1 MKKRLISLVL
11 AGAIT
16 LSLLPLGAL
25 RAYAQE
31 GTLYGDADG
40 NGTVELLDVNLMERY
55 IQELATASDLHVT
68 EADVNA
74 DGVVDETD
82 VEAVKEY
89 LVGNRDSLTPVL
101 HTLTFNT
108 DGGGEVAPIQAG
120 EGFPYRGE
128 IPNPAKD
135 GYIFVQWVKED
146 GSVYYPH
153 SDVVEAD
160 MTLTATYEEMEPN
173 QELNITSFS
182 LDDQPT
188 DVSFTVQG
196 SASSADEVKA
206 LFTLMPKDGSDPVEV
221 AVGDNQDGT
230 FTIYAPGGF
239 NPGASYELTLADGLN
254 FADKESMFRT
264 AYFIIHKEEVDNLQY
279 NPDLIF
285 IQDTDEMNYTVNG
298 ETTPVLE
305 SALVSNDESQA
316 PIQGSFT
323 MTGGN
328 LKAGDMVCIY
338 ENTDPRDRDYTQD
351 AYWHDAVAYI
361 RITGVDGTTYQ
372 FESLNEE
379 DTQQVLAMPAT
390 IPYQV
395 AQLPQGDGQ
404 INKDAYD
411 SYTWAMLGNTE
422 LPTFTVGDFVVFY
435 TQEFDQLTQDSQA
448 VYGQITATDENT
460 ISYKRMDKDTVVEAM
475 EDSMDLFVSQEVEK
489 EVILE
494 NLDEEELEE
503 QIKQQAQESGFAQ
516 QAADQMFQ
524 AALDTPEVQD
534 QLLDIGVTQE
544 ELLEMQNSA
553 SLLGV
558 GAFGGRTKFYVDG
571 ININPTLIYGT
582 HFKNG
587 VGVRLDIGV
596 SMHVERKMPNN
607 QISELHLELTANLTQ
622 EVALDLDAG
631 IDYHV
636 KWYLFIPVL
645 KKLDV
650 TVSIDV
656 QDYSALSVGA
666 KMYTVRDQK
675 MKKKWTA
682 ISETITGPNASP
694 SVQEAI
700 RTLNTLAAK
709 IKTYTVKGLGRV
721 EELQEQYDSIKSTL
735 PYVEVDGTRYTLE
748 ELELELEAID
758 VSESFEETLM
768 AKNQDEARTGM
779 EQLMERYQEMLEQES
794 DWVDLFNLSL
804 LDREFH
810 INVLAVRLGVNII
823 GRANVN
829 LAVGADLEY
838 QAGKR
843 YTFWLHILDLESGS
857 SEMDLI
863 DERFGFQFY
872 VMGTLGFK
880 AGVKVEVGV
889 GLLSTSL
896 ASIGANLEFG
906 LYLKLYGYLIYYY
919 EKLRPAGSTVWNTTE
934 EMLGAL
940 YLDFGIYV
948 TAKFKAQALA
958 NLFVYEPTIFDYE
971 HSLAT
976 AGERASVYD
985 FALRGSQNDILY
997 VQDANSNSLDGISMP
1012 LSEIQTTMKTMDLV
1026 TGALGQTTYAPNRFV
1041 ATFTDSHF
1049 SLDEDG
1055 NIVVDVPEG
1064 VRYLR
1069 CDMRLAWK
1077 SNKLAFSKFDTDIT
1091 IPVVWTNMSQSEL
1104 NEKFTASVAVG
1115 NLTDGYQTVW
1125 TGRYGRLDVFDLPAQ
1140 EEILELIGYYNYETD
1155 SGNLKYVSVEGY
1167 QDQSTGLS
1175 LTGDKT
1181 FYFNVTP
1188 KEYTLTVRGV
1198 QDEKG
1203 NLSDRTYTALF
1214 GEAFPLD
1221 DLKTT
1226 GANDP
1231 AALTY
1236 TMFQGLTDEQGE
1248 AVTSM
1253 SVDMQFAQE
1262 YGGQAVLNAHYLD
1275 TTLTATYNFV
1285 GLGDIPSKT
1294 VKFQSGTTPYLDGLQ
1309 EYVEQYGGE
1318 NVDVTISPTP
1328 APTSSSITYTV
1339 ICKIT
1344 EPRPKYTIT
1353 FDSQG
1358 GTEVT
1363 NRVLPQGA
1371 AIYPPTAPTR
1381 TGYTFAGWYADQ
1393 SCTQPYDFTNAVMP
1407 GEDFTLYAKW
1417 DALTYTVNF
1426 EAINGDNPPSITVA
1440 YDSYYGDLPTLAH
1453 DTLRFLGW
1461 YTQKDGGTEVTKYT
1475 VFTDTAN
1482 QTLYAHWG
1490 EKVEV
1495 SADWIQPT
1503 GSYTYDKEGHAFAFE
1518 VNVPDG
1524 YDALSPEDFTVTYLA
1539 ETPGAEWTTDL
1550 PVNAGPYGI
1559 KLKLTNPCNSYVQ
1572 NEVYLNAGMVIEKAD
1587 PKLSIQLY
1595 VTKWVVSPGVS
1606 TESDGTV
1613 QFELY
1618 RGKYLNPSRTYVGS
1632 FGTEGFTIPEEHRNQ
1647 PGGFYLRAYISEGT
1661 NHKAGSA
1668 QERYGELYEYG
1679 DSKLRPSKTSMV
1691 ESFLAVPMPDGSL
1704 SADGSMVIDA
1714 NAGSSVLEHS
1724 EAAAVA
1730 SSVMETTAPTAQS
1743 DKATP
1748 ISLTSLVETTAGAKL
1763 LSSNSDA
1770 EGHTTMTLSPE
1781 QVCLHRGKEFQLTL
1795 NLNQAID
1802 VWGILAN
1809 VDYDPETL
1817 ELTSYTLGNTF
1828 TQEQYRVQEDLTAA
1842 PFRLLATLDEIGTTS
1857 AQGAFVT
1864 LNFKVKETAPEKDTT
1879 ISLSRLEVVGESA
1892 PVSVEPGQDVPMAVD
1907 ETAPVLEGIA
1917 DGQTYQGDT
1926 LVTVVE
1932 PHLQSV
1938 TVNGKEVEVT
1948 DGTFTLS
1955 PTLGELTVV
1964 ATDYAGNQ
1972 TTVTVTVEP
1981 APSQN
1986 SNGNDTSTGDT
1997 SHLLVWVAGLLMAAG
2012 GLLSLLLL
2020 TGKRRKHS

>member
-1 MKKRLISLVL
+1 MKKRILSLVL
-11 AGAIT
+11 ALAL
-16 LSLLPLGAL
+16 LSTMLPLQVL
-25 RAYAQE
+25 QSWAQATD
-31 GTLYGDADG
+31 GPLYGDADG
-40 NGTVELLDVNLMERY
+40 NGKVELLDVNLMERY
-55 IQELATASDLHVT
+55 IAGLADGSQLHFT
-68 EADVNA
+68 QADVNA
-74 DGVVDETD
+74 DGVVDDLD

-89 LVGNRDSLTPVL
+89 LAGNRDSLTPVL
-101 HTLTFNT
+101 HTLTFDT
-108 DGGGEVAPIQAG
+108 DGGGEVGPIQAG
-120 EGFPYRGE
+120 EGYPYRGE

-160 MTLTATYEEMEPN
+160 MTLTASYEEMEPN

-196 SASSADEVKA
+196 SVSTADEVKA
-206 LFTLMPKDGSDPVEV
+206 RFTLMPKDGTDPVAVEV
-221 AVGDNQDGT
+221 RDNQDGT
-230 FTIYAPGGF
+230 FTIYAPNGF

-264 AYFIIHKEEVDNLQY
+264 VYFMIHKDEVDNLQY

-298 ETTPVLE
+298 ETLPVLE
-305 SALVSNDESQA
+305 SALVSNDESEA

-323 MTGGN
+323 MTGGS

-338 ENTDPRDRDYTQD
+338 ETTDPRDRDYTQD

-361 RITGVDGTTYQ
+361 RITEVNGTTYQ

-395 AQLPQGDGQ
+395 SELPQGDGQ
-404 INKDAYD
+404 VNKDAYD

-422 LPTFTVGDFVVFY
+422 LPTFTAGDFVVFY
-435 TQEFDQLTQDSQA
+435 TQEFDQLAQDSQA
-448 VYGQITATDENT
+448 VYGQITAADENT
-460 ISYKRMDKDTVVEAM
+460 ISYQLMDKDAVVEAM
-475 EDSMDLFVSQEVEK
+475 ENSMDMFVSQEVEK

-494 NLDEEELEE
+494 NLDEEDLEE
-503 QIKQQAQESGFAQ
+503 QIKQQAEESGFAQ

-524 AALDTPEVQD
+524 SALATQEVQD

-544 ELLEMQNSA
+544 ELQEMQNSA

-558 GAFGGRTKFYVDG
+558 GAFGGRTRFYVGG
-571 ININPTLIYGT
+571 ININPTIIQGT
-582 HFKNG
+582 HFQNG

-596 SMHVERKMPNN
+596 SMYVERKMPNN
-607 QISELHLELTANLTQ
+607 QISELHLELTASLIQ

-631 IDYHV
+631 IDYQV

-682 ISETITGPNASP
+682 LSETITGPNASP

-721 EELQEQYDSIKSTL
+721 EELQEQYDTIKSTL

-758 VSESFEETLM
+758 VSQSFEETLM
-768 AKNQDEARTGM
+768 AKDQDEARTGM

-804 LDREFH
+804 LDQEFH
-810 INVLAVRLGVNII
+810 LNVLAVKLNVNII

-843 YTFWLHILDLESGS
+843 YTFWLHILDLKSGS

-896 ASIGANLEFG
+896 ASVGANLEFG

-919 EKLRPAGSTVWNTTE
+919 EKLRPAGSDVWNTTE

-976 AGERASVYD
+976 AGDRTSVYD
-985 FALRGSQNDILY
+985 FALRGSQNDVLY
-997 VQDANSNSLDGISMP
+997 VQDANENSLDGISMP
-1012 LSEIQTTMKTMDLV
+1012 LPEIYTTMKTMDLV
-1026 TGALGQTTYAPNRFV
+1026 TGALSQSSYDPNRFV

-1049 SLDEDG
+1049 SMDKAG

-1064 VRYLR
+1064 TRFMR
-1069 CDMRLAWK
+1069 CDMRLVWK
-1077 SNKLAFSKFDTDIT
+1077 SNKLAMSKFDTDIT

-1125 TGRYGRLDVFDLPAQ
+1125 TGRYGRVDVFDLPAQ

-1155 SGNLKYVSVEGY
+1155 SGNLKYASVEGY
-1167 QDQSTGLS
+1167 QEESTGLS

-1231 AALTY
+1231 ATLTY
-1236 TMFQGLTDEQGE
+1236 TVFQGLTDAQGE

-1294 VKFQSGTTPYLDGLQ
+1294 VKFQSGSTPYLEGLQ

-1358 GTEVT
+1358 GTDVT
-1363 NRVLPQGA
+1363 ARTLPQGA

-1381 TGYTFAGWYADQ
+1381 TGYTFAGWYTDQ

-1407 GEDFTLYAKW
+1407 EQSFTLYAKW

-1426 EAINGDNPPSITVA
+1426 EAVNGTNPPSITVT
-1440 YDSYYGDLPTLAH
+1440 YDSPYGTLPTLTH
-1453 DTLRFLGW
+1453 DTLRFVGW
-1461 YTQKDGGTEVTKYT
+1461 FTQKDGGTQVTEDT
-1475 VFTDTAN
+1475 VFTGTAN
-1482 QTLYAHWG
+1482 QTLYAHWAQR
-1490 EKVEV
+1490 ETI
-1495 SADWIQPT
+1495 SHDWFTYTAPT
-1503 GSYTYDKEGHAFAFE
+1503 SMDYDEASHAFDFS
-1518 VNVPDG
+1518 
-1524 YDALSPEDFTVTYLA
+1524 LQSPYESLKDTMVVSYKKQ
-1539 ETPGAEWTTDL
+1539 GSNSEWTQAL
-1550 PVNAGPYGI
+1550 PVNAGTYDVKITRDGDD
-1559 KLKLTNPCNSYVQ
+1559 Y
-1572 NEVYLNAGMVIEKAD
+1572 YLPMEELFISGAMVINRIHMYYNAGSQYPTYLPW
-1587 PKLSIQLY
+1587 PKVSCSNHNLTVALPSAYKGDGAATYILRTVNDDNTQTEYARNTTGTFSNVPDGMY
-1595 VTKWVVSPGVS
+1595 VTYIEVAQGSNYLA
-1606 TESDGTV
+1606 TRTLSDSFHIVNGNYSKYGLKATTAAV
-1613 QFELY
+1613 QPEAA
-1618 RGKYLNPSRTYVGS
+1618 
-1632 FGTEGFTIPEEHRNQ
+1632 IPVQ
-1647 PGGFYLRAYISEGT
+1647 
-1661 NHKAGSA
+1661 
-1668 QERYGELYEYG
+1668 
-1679 DSKLRPSKTSMV
+1679 
-1691 ESFLAVPMPDGSL
+1691 AVHL
-1704 SADGSMVIDA
+1704 SADSGD
-1714 NAGSSVLEHS
+1714 
-1724 EAAAVA
+1724 
-1730 SSVMETTAPTAQS
+1730 TAP
-1743 DKATP
+1743 
-1748 ISLTSLVETTAGAKL
+1748 L
-1763 LSSNSDA
+1763 
-1770 EGHTTMTLSPE
+1770 MTLSPE
-1781 QVCLHRGKEFQLTL
+1781 QVCLNRGKEFQITL
-1795 NLNQAID
+1795 DLSQATD

-1809 VDYDPETL
+1809 VDYDSETL
-1817 ELTSYTLGNTF
+1817 ELTSYTLGDTF

-1864 LNFKVKETAPEKDTT
+1864 LNFKVKETAQEKDTA

-1892 PVSVEPGQDVPMAVD
+1892 PVAVEAGHDVPMAVD

-1938 TVNGKEVEVT
+1938 AVNGKEVTVT
-1948 DGTFTLS
+1948 DHTFTLS
-1955 PTLGELTVV
+1955 PTLGKLTVV

-1981 APSQN
+1981 IPEEEGPAA
-1986 SNGNDTSTGDT
+1986 TGDS
-1997 SHLLVWVAGLLMAAG
+1997 SHLLLWTAGMLLGLG
-2012 GLLSLLLL
+2012 GLAALAFVS
-2020 TGKRRKHS
+2020 TKRHKKS

>member
-1 MKKRLISLVL
+1 MKKRILSLVL
-11 AGAIT
+11 ALAL
-16 LSLLPLGAL
+16 LSTMLPLQVL
-25 RAYAQE
+25 QSWAQATD
-31 GTLYGDADG
+31 GPLYGDADG
-40 NGTVELLDVNLMERY
+40 NGKVELLDVNLMERY
-55 IQELATASDLHVT
+55 IAGLADGSQLHFT
-68 EADVNA
+68 QADVNA
-74 DGVVDETD
+74 DGVVDDLD

-89 LVGNRDSLTPVL
+89 LAGNRDSLTPVL
-101 HTLTFNT
+101 HTLTFVT
-108 DGGGEVAPIQAG
+108 DGGGEVGPIQAG
-120 EGFPYRGE
+120 EGYPYRGE

-160 MTLTATYEEMEPN
+160 MTLNATYEEMEPN

-182 LDDQPT
+182 LKDQPT

-196 SASSADEVKA
+196 NCSTVDEVKA
-206 LFTLMPKDGSDPVEV
+206 QFTLMPKDGSDPVEV
-221 AVGDNQDGT
+221 EVRDNQDGT

-239 NPGASYELTLADGLN
+239 NPGASYDLTLADGLN

-264 AYFIIHKEEVDNLQY
+264 AYFMIHKDEVDNLQY

-298 ETTPVLE
+298 ETVPVLE
-305 SALVSNDESQA
+305 SALVSNDESEA

-323 MTGGN
+323 MTGGS

-361 RITGVDGTTYQ
+361 RITEVNGTTYQ

-395 AQLPQGDGQ
+395 SELPQGDGQ
-404 INKDAYD
+404 VNKDAYD

-435 TQEFDQLTQDSQA
+435 TQEFDQLTQVSQA
-448 VYGQITATDENT
+448 VYGQITAADETT
-460 ISYKRMDKDTVVEAM
+460 ISYRIMDKETVVEAM
-475 EDSMDLFVSQEVEK
+475 EDSMDMFVSQEVEK

-494 NLDEEELEE
+494 NLDEEDLEE

-516 QAADQMFQ
+516 QAADQMFHS
-524 AALDTPEVQD
+524 ALATQEVQD

-544 ELLEMQNSA
+544 ELQEMQNSA

-558 GAFGGRTKFYVDG
+558 GAFGGRTRFYVDG
-571 ININPTLIYGT
+571 ININPTLIKDT

-587 VGVRLDIGV
+587 VGVRLDMGV
-596 SMHVERKMPNN
+596 SMYVERKMPNN
-607 QISELHLELTANLTQ
+607 QISELHLELTASLTQ
-622 EVALDLDAG
+622 EVALDLNAG
-631 IDYHV
+631 IDYQV

-682 ISETITGPNASP
+682 LSETITGPNASP

-721 EELQEQYDSIKSTL
+721 EELQEQYDTIKSTL

-768 AKNQDEARTGM
+768 ARNQDEARTGM

-804 LDREFH
+804 LDQEFH
-810 INVLAVRLGVNII
+810 LNVLAVKLNVNII

-843 YTFWLHILDLESGS
+843 YTFWLHILDLKSGS

-896 ASIGANLEFG
+896 ASVGANLEFG

-919 EKLRPAGSTVWNTTE
+919 EKLRPAGSDVWNTTE

-971 HSLAT
+971 HSPAT
-976 AGERASVYD
+976 AGDRTSVYD
-985 FALRGSQNDILY
+985 FALRGSQNDVLY
-997 VQDANSNSLDGISMP
+997 VQDADLNTLNGISMP
-1012 LSEIQTTMKTMDLV
+1012 LPEIYTTMKTMDLV
-1026 TGALGQTTYAPNRFV
+1026 TGGLGQSAYDTDRFV
-1041 ATFTDSHF
+1041 VTFTDSRF
-1049 SLDEDG
+1049 SLDKEG

-1064 VRYLR
+1064 TRYLR
-1069 CDMRLAWK
+1069 CDMRLVWK
-1077 SNKLAFSKFDTDIT
+1077 NNKLAMSKFDTDIT

-1104 NEKFTASVAVG
+1104 NEKFTATVAVG

-1125 TGRYGRLDVFDLPAQ
+1125 TGRYGRVDVFDLPTQ
-1140 EEILELIGYYNYETD
+1140 EEILELMGYYNYETD
-1155 SGNLKYVSVEGY
+1155 SGNLKYASVEGY
-1167 QDQSTGLS
+1167 QEPSTGLS

-1188 KEYTLTVRGV
+1188 KTYTLTVRDV

-1214 GEAFPLD
+1214 GESFRLD
-1221 DLKTT
+1221 DLQNT

-1231 AALTY
+1231 TTLTY
-1236 TMFQGLTDEQGE
+1236 TVFQGLTDEQGE

-1253 SVDMQFAQE
+1253 SVDMKFAQE
-1262 YGGQAVLNAHYLD
+1262 YGDQAVLNAHYLD
-1275 TTLTATYNFV
+1275 TSLTATYNFV

-1294 VKFQSGTTPYLDGLQ
+1294 VKFQSGTTPYLEGLQ

-1358 GTEVT
+1358 GTDVT
-1363 NRVLPQGA
+1363 DRTLPQGA

-1381 TGYTFAGWYADQ
+1381 TGYTFAGWYTDQ

-1407 GEDFTLYAKW
+1407 EQSFTLYAKW

-1426 EAINGDNPPSITVA
+1426 VAVNGDDPASITVA
-1440 YDSYYGDLPTLAH
+1440 YGSPYGDLPTLTN
-1453 DTLRFLGW
+1453 DTLRFVGW
-1461 YTQKDGGTEVTKYT
+1461 FTQKDGGTQVTADT
-1475 VFTDTAN
+1475 VFTGTAN
-1482 QTLYAHWG
+1482 QTLYAHW
-1490 EKVEV
+1490 EKKQELT
-1495 SADWIQPT
+1495 ADQFTFGNLPQT
-1503 GSYTYDKEGHAFAFE
+1503 TTYNGTAQAFTFE
-1518 VNVPDG
+1518 VNAPGVSQD
-1524 YDALSPEDFTVTYLA
+1524 SFTVEYKLESGT
-1539 ETPGAEWTTDL
+1539 GEWTTQAPTDAGSYLVKLTRPGDDQYL
-1550 PVNAGPYGI
+1550 PFELVVNNSTVALQINKKSVEQPNKSQLNYTFSNWNIKITKTPNIETDGKVVYKLYVIPEAVGEFQYIATFESTSFSVPEASRIIASGNQANPIYGI
-1559 KLKLTNPCNSYVQ
+1559 AVQSLEGRNYTASPESKPKSVTVDSSGNPTTIPLSVLPSTDTYT
-1572 NEVYLNAGMVIEKAD
+1572 AD
-1587 PKLSIQLY
+1587 P
-1595 VTKWVVSPGVS
+1595 TVS
-1606 TESDGTV
+1606 
-1613 QFELY
+1613 
-1618 RGKYLNPSRTYVGS
+1618 
-1632 FGTEGFTIPEEHRNQ
+1632 
-1647 PGGFYLRAYISEGT
+1647 
-1661 NHKAGSA
+1661 
-1668 QERYGELYEYG
+1668 
-1679 DSKLRPSKTSMV
+1679 
-1691 ESFLAVPMPDGSL
+1691 SL
-1704 SADGSMVIDA
+1704 SCTVP
-1714 NAGSSVLEHS
+1714 
-1724 EAAAVA
+1724 VA
-1730 SSVMETTAPTAQS
+1730 PKVSAL
-1743 DKATP
+1743 ATQDVGNTP
-1748 ISLTSLVETTAGAKL
+1748 L
-1763 LSSNSDA
+1763 
-1770 EGHTTMTLSPE
+1770 MTLSPE
-1781 QVCLHRGKEFQLTL
+1781 QVCLNRGKEFQITL
-1795 NLNQAID
+1795 DLNQTTD

-1809 VDYDPETL
+1809 VDYDIETL
-1817 ELTSYTLGNTF
+1817 ELTSYTLGDMF

-1864 LNFKVKETAPEKDTT
+1864 LNFKVKETAQEKDTA

-1938 TVNGKEVEVT
+1938 TVNGKEVTVT
-1948 DGTFTLS
+1948 DHTFTLS

-1972 TTVTVTVEP
+1972 TTVTITVEP
-1981 APSQN
+1981 IPEEEGPA
-1986 SNGNDTSTGDT
+1986 TTGDS
-1997 SHLLVWVAGLLMAAG
+1997 SHLLLWTAGMLLGLG
-2012 GLLSLLLL
+2012 GLVALAFVS
-2020 TGKRRKHS
+2020 TKRHKKS

>member
-1 MKKRLISLVL
+1 MKKRILSLVL
-11 AGAIT
+11 ALAL
-16 LSLLPLGAL
+16 LSTMLPLQVL
-25 RAYAQE
+25 QSWAQATD
-31 GTLYGDADG
+31 GPLYGDADG
-40 NGTVELLDVNLMERY
+40 NGKVELLDVNLMERY
-55 IQELATASDLHVT
+55 IAGLADGSQLHFT
-68 EADVNA
+68 QADVNA
-74 DGVVDETD
+74 DGVVDDLD

-89 LVGNRDSLTPVL
+89 LAGNRDSLTPVL
-101 HTLTFNT
+101 HTLTFVT
-108 DGGGEVAPIQAG
+108 DGGGEVGPIQAG
-120 EGFPYRGE
+120 EGYPYRGE

-182 LDDQPT
+182 LKDQPT

-196 SASSADEVKA
+196 NCSTVDEVKA
-206 LFTLMPKDGSDPVEV
+206 QFTLMPKDGSDPVEV
-221 AVGDNQDGT
+221 EVRDNQDGT

-239 NPGASYELTLADGLN
+239 NPGASYDLTLADGLN

-264 AYFIIHKEEVDNLQY
+264 AYFMIHKDEVDNLQY

-298 ETTPVLE
+298 ETVPVLE
-305 SALVSNDESQA
+305 SALVSNDESEA

-323 MTGGN
+323 MTGGS

-361 RITGVDGTTYQ
+361 RITEVNGTTYQ

-404 INKDAYD
+404 VNKDAYD

-448 VYGQITATDENT
+448 VYGQITAADETT
-460 ISYKRMDKDTVVEAM
+460 ISYRIMDKETVVEAM
-475 EDSMDLFVSQEVEK
+475 EDSMDMFVSQEVEK

-494 NLDEEELEE
+494 NLDEEDLEE

-516 QAADQMFQ
+516 QAADQMFHS
-524 AALDTPEVQD
+524 ALATQEVQD

-544 ELLEMQNSA
+544 ELQEMQNSA

-558 GAFGGRTKFYVDG
+558 GAFGGRTRFYVDG
-571 ININPTLIYGT
+571 ININPTIIQGT
-582 HFKNG
+582 HFQNG

-596 SMHVERKMPNN
+596 SMYVERKMPNN
-607 QISELHLELTANLTQ
+607 QISELHLELTASLIQ

-631 IDYHV
+631 IDYQV

-682 ISETITGPNASP
+682 LSETITGPNASP

-721 EELQEQYDSIKSTL
+721 EELQEQYDTIKSTL

-758 VSESFEETLM
+758 VSQSFEETLM
-768 AKNQDEARTGM
+768 ARNQDEARTGM

-804 LDREFH
+804 LDQEFH
-810 INVLAVRLGVNII
+810 LNVLAVKLNVNII

-843 YTFWLHILDLESGS
+843 YTFWLHILDLKSGS

-896 ASIGANLEFG
+896 ASVGANLEFG

-919 EKLRPAGSTVWNTTE
+919 EKLRPAGSDVWNTTE

-976 AGERASVYD
+976 AGDRTSVYD
-985 FALRGSQNDILY
+985 FALRGSQNDVLY
-997 VQDANSNSLDGISMP
+997 VQDANENSLDGISMP
-1012 LSEIQTTMKTMDLV
+1012 IPEIYTTMKTMDLV
-1026 TGALGQTTYAPNRFV
+1026 TGALSQSSYDPNRFV

-1049 SLDEDG
+1049 SMDKAG

-1064 VRYLR
+1064 TRFMR
-1069 CDMRLAWK
+1069 CDMRLVWK
-1077 SNKLAFSKFDTDIT
+1077 SNKLAMSKFDTDIT

-1125 TGRYGRLDVFDLPAQ
+1125 TGRYGRVDVFDLPAQ

-1155 SGNLKYVSVEGY
+1155 SGNLKYASVEGY
-1167 QDQSTGLS
+1167 QEESTGLS

-1231 AALTY
+1231 ATLTY
-1236 TMFQGLTDEQGE
+1236 TVFQGLTDAQGE

-1294 VKFQSGTTPYLDGLQ
+1294 VKFQSGSTPYLEGLQ

-1358 GTEVT
+1358 GTDVT
-1363 NRVLPQGA
+1363 ARTLPQGA

-1381 TGYTFAGWYADQ
+1381 TGYTFAGWYTDQ
-1393 SCTQPYDFTNAVMP
+1393 SCTQPYDFTNAMMP
-1407 GEDFTLYAKW
+1407 EQSFTLYAKW

-1426 EAINGDNPPSITVA
+1426 EAVNGTNPPSITVT
-1440 YDSYYGDLPTLAH
+1440 YDSPYGTLPTLTH
-1453 DTLRFLGW
+1453 DTLRFVGW
-1461 YTQKDGGTEVTKYT
+1461 FTQKDGGTQVTEDT
-1475 VFTDTAN
+1475 VFTGTAN
-1482 QTLYAHWG
+1482 QTLYAHWAQR
-1490 EKVEV
+1490 ETI
-1495 SADWIQPT
+1495 SHDWFTYTAPT
-1503 GSYTYDKEGHAFAFE
+1503 SMDYDEASHAFDFS
-1518 VNVPDG
+1518 
-1524 YDALSPEDFTVTYLA
+1524 LQSPYESLKDTMVVSYKKQ
-1539 ETPGAEWTTDL
+1539 GSNSEWTQAL
-1550 PVNAGPYGI
+1550 PVNAGTYDVKITRDGDD
-1559 KLKLTNPCNSYVQ
+1559 Y
-1572 NEVYLNAGMVIEKAD
+1572 YLPMEELFISGAMVINRIHMYYNAGSQYPTYLPW
-1587 PKLSIQLY
+1587 PKVSCSNHNLTVALPSAYKGDGAATYILRTVNDDNTQTEYARNTTGTFSNVPDGMY
-1595 VTKWVVSPGVS
+1595 VTYIEVAQGSNYLA
-1606 TESDGTV
+1606 TRTLSDSFHIVNGNYSKYGLKATTAAV
-1613 QFELY
+1613 QPEAA
-1618 RGKYLNPSRTYVGS
+1618 
-1632 FGTEGFTIPEEHRNQ
+1632 IPVQ
-1647 PGGFYLRAYISEGT
+1647 
-1661 NHKAGSA
+1661 
-1668 QERYGELYEYG
+1668 
-1679 DSKLRPSKTSMV
+1679 
-1691 ESFLAVPMPDGSL
+1691 AVHL
-1704 SADGSMVIDA
+1704 SADSGD
-1714 NAGSSVLEHS
+1714 
-1724 EAAAVA
+1724 
-1730 SSVMETTAPTAQS
+1730 TAP
-1743 DKATP
+1743 
-1748 ISLTSLVETTAGAKL
+1748 L
-1763 LSSNSDA
+1763 
-1770 EGHTTMTLSPE
+1770 MTLSPE
-1781 QVCLHRGKEFQLTL
+1781 QVCLNRGKEFQITL
-1795 NLNQAID
+1795 DLSQATD

-1809 VDYDPETL
+1809 VDYDSETL
-1817 ELTSYTLGNTF
+1817 ELTSYTLGDTF

-1864 LNFKVKETAPEKDTT
+1864 LNFKVKETAREEDTA
-1879 ISLSRLEVVGESA
+1879 ISLTRLEVVGESA
-1892 PVSVEPGQDVPMAVD
+1892 PVSVEPGRDVPMAVD

-1917 DGQTYQGDT
+1917 HGQTYQGDT
-1926 LVTVVE
+1926 LVIVVE
-1932 PHLQSV
+1932 PHLKSV

-1948 DGTFTLS
+1948 NHTFTLS

-1981 APSQN
+1981 IPDDGEGPAA
-1986 SNGNDTSTGDT
+1986 TGD
-1997 SHLLVWVAGLLMAAG
+1997 SSRLLLWTAGMLLGLG
-2012 GLLSLLLL
+2012 GLAALAFVS
-2020 TGKRRKHS
+2020 TKRHKKS

>member
-25 RAYAQE
+25 RAHAQDSV
-31 GTLYGDADG
+31 LYGDADG
-40 NGTVELLDVNLMERY
+40 NGTVELLDVNVMERY
-55 IQELATASDLHVT
+55 IEELVSASDLHFT

-74 DGVVDETD
+74 DGVVDEMD

-101 HTLTFNT
+101 HTLTFDT
-108 DGGGEVAPIQAG
+108 DGGGEVGPIQAG
-120 EGFPYRGE
+120 EGYPYRGE

-196 SASSADEVKA
+196 SAATADEVKT
-206 LFTLMPKDGSDPVEV
+206 LFTLMPKDGTDPVEV
-221 AVGDNQDGT
+221 AVRDNQDGT
-230 FTIYAPGGF
+230 FTIYAPNGF

-264 AYFIIHKEEVDNLQY
+264 AYFMIHKDEVDNLQY

-298 ETTPVLE
+298 ETVPVLE

-328 LKAGDMVCIY
+328 LQAGDMVCIY

-361 RITGVDGTTYQ
+361 RITEVNGTTYQ

-395 AQLPQGDGQ
+395 TQLPQGDGQ
-404 INKDAYD
+404 VNKDAYD

-448 VYGQITATDENT
+448 VYGQITAADENT
-460 ISYKRMDKDTVVEAM
+460 ISYKIMDKDDVVEAM

-494 NLDEEELEE
+494 NLDEEDLEE

-524 AALDTPEVQD
+524 SALATQEVQD

-544 ELLEMQNSA
+544 ELQEMQNSA

-558 GAFGGRTKFYVDG
+558 GAFGGRTRFYVDG
-571 ININPTLIYGT
+571 ININPTIIQGT
-582 HFKNG
+582 HFQNG
-587 VGVRLDIGV
+587 VGVRLDMGV

-607 QISELHLELTANLTQ
+607 QISELHLELTASLIQ

-694 SVQEAI
+694 AVQETI

-721 EELQEQYDSIKSTL
+721 EELQEQYDTIKSTL

-758 VSESFEETLM
+758 VSQSFEETLM
-768 AKNQDEARTGM
+768 AKDQDEARTGM

-838 QAGKR
+838 QVGKR

-919 EKLRPAGSTVWNTTE
+919 EKLRPAGSDVWNTTE

-976 AGERASVYD
+976 AGERTSVYD
-985 FALRGSQNDILY
+985 FALQGSQNDVLY
-997 VQDANSNSLDGISMP
+997 VQDANENSLDGISMP
-1012 LSEIQTTMKTMDLV
+1012 LPEIQRTMKTMDLV
-1026 TGALGQTTYAPNRFV
+1026 TGALGQATYDPNRFV

-1049 SLDEDG
+1049 SMDKQG

-1064 VRYLR
+1064 VRYMR

-1077 SNKLAFSKFDTDIT
+1077 SNKLAMSKFDTDIT

-1125 TGRYGRLDVFDLPAQ
+1125 TGRYGRVDVFDLPAQ
-1140 EEILELIGYYNYETD
+1140 EEILELMGYYNYETD
-1155 SGNLKYVSVEGY
+1155 SGNLKYASVEGY
-1167 QDQSTGLS
+1167 QGASTGLS

-1188 KEYTLTVRGV
+1188 KTYTLTVRDV

-1221 DLKTT
+1221 DLNTT

-1231 AALTY
+1231 ATLTY
-1236 TMFQGLTDEQGE
+1236 TMFQGLSDAQGE

-1253 SVDMQFAQE
+1253 SVDMKFVQE
-1262 YGGQAVLNAHYLD
+1262 YGNQAVLNAHYLD
-1275 TTLTATYNFV
+1275 TSLTATYNFV

-1294 VKFQSGTTPYLDGLQ
+1294 VKFQSGTTPYLEGLQ

-1358 GTEVT
+1358 GTDVT
-1363 NRVLPQGA
+1363 ARTLPQGA

-1381 TGYTFAGWYADQ
+1381 TGYTFAGWYTDP

-1407 GEDFTLYAKW
+1407 EQNFTLYAKW

-1426 EAINGDNPPSITVA
+1426 EAVNGANPPSITVT
-1440 YDSYYGDLPTLAH
+1440 YDSPYGTLPTLTH
-1453 DTLRFLGW
+1453 DNLRFVGW
-1461 YTQKDGGTEVTKYT
+1461 FTQKDGGTQVTADT
-1475 VFTDTAN
+1475 VFTGTAN
-1482 QTLYAHWG
+1482 QTLYAHWAQR
-1490 EKVEV
+1490 ETI
-1495 SADWIQPT
+1495 SHDWFIYTVPT
-1503 GSYTYDKEGHAFAFE
+1503 SMDYDEASHAFDFS
-1518 VNVPDG
+1518 
-1524 YDALSPEDFTVTYLA
+1524 LQSPYESLKDTMVVSYKKQ
-1539 ETPGAEWTTDL
+1539 GSNSEWTQTL
-1550 PVNAGPYGI
+1550 PVNAGTYDVKITRDGDD
-1559 KLKLTNPCNSYVQ
+1559 Y
-1572 NEVYLNAGMVIEKAD
+1572 YLPLEELFISGAMVINR
-1587 PKLSIQLY
+1587 IHMY
-1595 VTKWVVSPGVS
+1595 
-1606 TESDGTV
+1606 
-1613 QFELY
+1613 Y
-1618 RGKYLNPSRTYVGS
+1618 
-1632 FGTEGFTIPEEHRNQ
+1632 
-1647 PGGFYLRAYISEGT
+1647 
-1661 NHKAGSA
+1661 
-1668 QERYGELYEYG
+1668 
-1679 DSKLRPSKTSMV
+1679 
-1691 ESFLAVPMPDGSL
+1691 
-1704 SADGSMVIDA
+1704 
-1714 NAGSSVLEHS
+1714 NAGSQYPTYLPWPTVSCSNHTLTVALPSAYKGDGAATYILRTVNDDNSQTEYARNTTGTFSNVPDGMYVTYIEVAQGTNYLATRTLSDSFHIVNGNYS
-1724 EAAAVA
+1724 KFGFQAATAAAQPEAAIPVQAVHLSA
-1730 SSVMETTAPTAQS
+1730 GSGDTAP
-1743 DKATP
+1743 
-1748 ISLTSLVETTAGAKL
+1748 L
-1763 LSSNSDA
+1763 
-1770 EGHTTMTLSPE
+1770 MTLSPE
-1781 QVCLHRGKEFQLTL
+1781 QVCLHRGKEFQITL
-1795 NLNQAID
+1795 DLSQATD

-1817 ELTSYTLGNTF
+1817 ELTSYTLGDMF

-1864 LNFKVKETAPEKDTT
+1864 LNFKVRETAQEKDTA

-1926 LVTVVE
+1926 TVTVVE

-1938 TVNGKEVEVT
+1938 TVNGKEVTVT
-1948 DGTFTLS
+1948 DHTFTLS

-1981 APSQN
+1981 IPEEE
-1986 SNGNDTSTGDT
+1986 GPSTGDN
-1997 SHLLVWVAGLLMAAG
+1997 SHLLLWTAGMLLGLG
-2012 GLLSLLLL
+2012 GLLTLAVAS
-2020 TGKRRKHS
+2020 TKRRKKS